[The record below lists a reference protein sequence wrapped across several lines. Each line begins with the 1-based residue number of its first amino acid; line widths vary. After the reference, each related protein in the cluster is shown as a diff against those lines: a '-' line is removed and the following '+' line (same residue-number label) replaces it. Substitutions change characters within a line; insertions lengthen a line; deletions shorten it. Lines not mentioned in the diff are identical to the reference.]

1 VCLCYSSRYTQ
12 TDMWPARGA
21 HKHTTVLRPFFWDY
35 LGKLVPKEI
44 LWTFMVQGKITEA
57 DTLTIQ
63 LGATPSGLISGL
75 PPSSPIFTP
84 DALPVATLL
93 LCPGLGQAPNMLGCI
108 PSGVGE
114 GTSCKTGETRIR
126 NVYRCVLKLT

>member
-1 VCLCYSSRYTQ
+1 
-12 TDMWPARGA
+12 MWTARGA
-21 HKHTTVLRPFFWDY
+21 HTHTTVLRPFFWDY
-35 LGKLVPKEI
+35 PGKLVPKEI
-44 LWTFMVQGKITEA
+44 FWTFMVQGKITEA

-63 LGATPSGLISGL
+63 PGATPSRLISGL

-93 LCPGLGQAPNMLGCI
+93 LYPGLGQAPNMLDDI
-108 PSGVGE
+108 PSGMGE